1 MDSTGAQ
8 VVSPQAQ
15 RGPAPQSRG
24 EFEALFNRSHQRA
37 YNLAYRLTGNES
49 DAEDLTQDAFVRA
62 WAAFDRYDR
71 KHSFEVWLLRILSNL
86 AIDRWRRQS
95 LIRTHSLDQS
105 FRANDTDVQL
115 GALVPDRAPGPEQQ
129 VILRAQGEQIH
140 AALQMLPDNY
150 RTAIILTDI
159 EEWSYEEVAQKMR
172 CPVGTVRSRL
182 HRGRQLLRQ
191 HLSDMQASDVLLP
204 SSRLSAA
211 ASLTAIAA

>member
-1 MDSTGAQ
+1 MDCTAETQ
-8 VVSPQAQ
+8 Y
-15 RGPAPQSRG
+15 RSRK
-24 EFEALFNRSHQRA
+24 EFEELFNRSHQRA

-62 WAAFDRYDR
+62 WGAFERYDR
-71 KHSFEVWLLRILSNL
+71 RHSFEVWLLRILSNL

-105 FRANDTDVQL
+105 YKSNGADVQL
-115 GALVPDRAPGPEQQ
+115 GSLVPDKAPGPEQQ
-129 VILRAQGEQIH
+129 VILRAQGEQIQQ
-140 AALQMLPDNY
+140 ALEMLPDNY

-159 EEWSYEEVAQKMR
+159 EEWSYEEVAQKMH

-191 HLSDMQASDVLLP
+191 HLHNMQAP
-204 SSRLSAA
+204 ESRAA
-211 ASLTAIAA
+211 ALASV

>member
-1 MDSTGAQ
+1 MESMARPDHRT
-8 VVSPQAQ
+8 P
-15 RGPAPQSRG
+15 PAAAASRA
-24 EFEALFNRSHQRA
+24 EFECLFNRAYQRA

-62 WAAFDRYDR
+62 WGAFDRYDR
-71 KHSFEVWLLRILSNL
+71 RHSFEVWLLRILSNL

-95 LIRTHSLDQS
+95 LVRTHSLDQTY
-105 FRANDTDVQL
+105 RANGAEVQL
-115 GALVPDRAPGPEQQ
+115 GSLVADRSPGPEQQ
-129 VILRAQGEQIH
+129 VILRAQGEQIEE
-140 AALQMLPDNY
+140 ALRMLPDNY

-191 HLSDMQASDVLLP
+191 HLSDMQAADPHMPVVYSP
-204 SSRLSAA
+204 AFAA
-211 ASLTAIAA
+211 A

>member
-1 MDSTGAQ
+1 VQ
-8 VVSPQAQ
+8 VESIGQPHRNRA
-15 RGPAPQSRG
+15 

-62 WAAFDRYDR
+62 WGAFDRYDR
-71 KHSFEVWLLRILSNL
+71 RHSFEVWLLRILSNL

-95 LIRTHSLDQS
+95 LVRTHSLDQTYRS
-105 FRANDTDVQL
+105 NGADVQL
-115 GALVPDRAPGPEQQ
+115 GALVPDKAPGPEQQ
-129 VILRAQGEQIH
+129 VILRAQGEQIQT
-140 AALQMLPDNY
+140 ALSMLPANY

-159 EEWSYEEVAQKMR
+159 EEWSYEEVAQKMH

-191 HLSDMQASDVLLP
+191 HLCALQGGEPLLG
-204 SSRLSAA
+204 SRRGALAA
-211 ASLTAIAA
+211 AM